1 MATTVR
7 TPPGAEPA
15 PELPAAPAP
24 DTAPLGKRERTKAE
38 NRQAILDAA
47 RIVFAE
53 LGYGETTVRDI
64 VRRTGLA
71 SGTFYNYF
79 KSKEEVFQALMDAS
93 ALRMRPRIRAERIR
107 AADFEHFV
115 SGTFRAYFDY
125 LAHDEAMHRLVRRNS
140 GSIRVR
146 MDTPE
151 VVAGFDELRADI
163 DRAIAQGVL
172 PNVDPEYLTASFV
185 GIAFEVGDR
194 MLAREPADPEG
205 AADFATRLFLGGVK
219 ALPTD
224 TPDA

>member
-1 MATTVR
+1 M
-7 TPPGAEPA
+7 
-15 PELPAAPAP
+15 
-24 DTAPLGKRERTKAE
+24 GKRERTKAE

-47 RIVFAE
+47 RVVFAE

-64 VRRTGLA
+64 IRRTGLA

-107 AADFEHFV
+107 AADFEQFV

-125 LAHDEAMHRLVRRNS
+125 LAHDEGMHRLVRRNT

-194 MLAREPADPEG
+194 MLARTPPDPEG

-219 ALPTD
+219 ALPKEAAAAREKNAPLGVAPD
-224 TPDA
+224 HGTPD

>member
-1 MATTVR
+1 MAATVKS
-7 TPPGAEPA
+7 PPAGS
-15 PELPAAPAP
+15 AA
-24 DTAPLGKRERTKAE
+24 LGKRARTKAE
-38 NRQAILDAA
+38 NRQAIVDAA
-47 RIVFAE
+47 RTVFAE

-64 VRRTGLA
+64 IRRTGLA

-79 KSKEEVFQALMDAS
+79 KSKEEVFEALMDAS

-107 AADFEHFV
+107 AANFEQFI

-125 LAHDEAMHRLVRRNS
+125 LAHDEPMHRLVRRNS

-146 MDTPE
+146 MDTPA
-151 VVAGFDELRADI
+151 VVAGFDEMRADI

-194 MLAREPADPEG
+194 MLARSPVDPGG
-205 AADFATRLFLGGVK
+205 AAEFATKLFLGGIK
-219 ALPTD
+219 ALPKD
-224 TPDA
+224 GVGS